1 MKNGILEEYLNM
13 KTREINS
20 MLVAE
25 YDPELHMQVM
35 LEDAR
40 EEGILQGINQGINQ
54 GIINMARIMKT
65 NGYSFKE
72 IQKIS
77 GLSKEEIESL

>member
-1 MKNGILEEYLNM
+1 M

-77 GLSKEEIESL
+77 GLSKEEIEIL

>member
-1 MKNGILEEYLNM
+1 M

-40 EEGILQGINQGINQ
+40 EEGILQGISQGINQ

>member
-1 MKNGILEEYLNM
+1 M

-40 EEGILQGINQGINQ
+40 EEGILQGISQGINQ
-54 GIINMARIMKT
+54 GIINVARIMKT

>member
-1 MKNGILEEYLNM
+1 M

-40 EEGILQGINQGINQ
+40 EEGILQGISQ

>member
-1 MKNGILEEYLNM
+1 M

-40 EEGILQGINQGINQ
+40 EEGILQGISQGINQGINQ
-54 GIINMARIMKT
+54 GIINVARIMKT

>member
-1 MKNGILEEYLNM
+1 M